1 MFFFLFFLWPAGFQ
15 NRLSFFK
22 LQMETVQGCFLKPP
36 LYRPDIHHS
45 PLLFCPVLFHSYTK
59 THSMHRHNLCKERDK
74 LMTSHSLMS
83 SARHPFSTN
92 TSAEMLKL
100 RKTCPWWAW
109 RNSQHLEQCSTAT
122 FFFFFCVRCFGWR
135 TKNEAALPQLFF
147 QILSMQENKTK
158 QTQQHLLQS
167 LNPWETYAKHTN
179 IPAAMRLY
187 HCKSLQVSHIIPRK
201 TCYLHKRKLI
211 YCRCCHRFSLRV
223 SNLPLQTYS
232 ARSKP
237 TTLEHPEPNT
247 NTCFWG
253 TNITKLFTSQASL
266 ATLFFMFGIKMWTN

>member
-1 MFFFLFFLWPAGFQ
+1 MSLTKQPTSWTVQHCNFFLFFL
-15 NRLSFFK
+15 R
-22 LQMETVQGCFLKPP
+22 QMFWMKNQEWSSTP
-36 LYRPDIHHS
+36 S
-45 PLLFCPVLFHSYTK
+45 ALLPNFEH
-59 THSMHRHNLCKERDK
+59 
-74 LMTSHSLMS
+74 
-83 SARHPFSTN
+83 AR
-92 TSAEMLKL
+92 K
-100 RKTCPWWAW
+100 
-109 RNSQHLEQCSTAT
+109 Q
-122 FFFFFCVRCFGWR
+122 
-135 TKNEAALPQLFF
+135 
-147 QILSMQENKTK
+147 NKTK

-179 IPAAMRLY
+179 IPAAMRLC
-187 HCKSLQVSHIIPRK
+187 HCTSLQVSHIIPRK